1 VFWVLAIVGGFL
13 TLCMLV
19 LMRETYAPVLLQRKA
34 TRLRKETGN
43 QKLQS
48 QLDSGL
54 SPRAHFV
61 RALLRPTKM
70 LVQSPLVLT
79 FAVYSAIVYGYLC
92 KQHEMWINVGL
103 ANTQNSDLLFSSIT
117 EVFTDTYHF
126 STSIVGLAYLG
137 VGVGTMLGL
146 GIYTRLSDA
155 AVKKAIAAQGDNGTA
170 KPEVRLLLLPVGA
183 ILVPAGFFLY
193 GWTAQYRV
201 HWIVPM
207 IGMAIIG
214 VGTFERTCPYMA
226 LLMAHHTDI
235 GLGNL
240 LAFMAITMYLIDA
253 FTLYAASALA
263 AVTVVRSIGGALL
276 PLAALKMYAAL
287 GLGWGNSL
295 LGFIAVGLVPVPF
308 IFMSYGEYLR
318 ERFKINNL

>member
-1 VFWVLAIVGGFL
+1 MFWILAMVGGVL
-13 TLCMLV
+13 TLSMFV
-19 LMRETYAPVLLQRKA
+19 IMRETYAPVLLQRKA
-34 TRLRKETGN
+34 ARLRKETGN
-43 QKLQS
+43 HNLRSK
-48 QLDSGL
+48 LDSGL

-61 RALLRPTKM
+61 RALQRPTKM

-79 FAVYSAIVYGYLC
+79 FAVYSAVVYGYLC
-92 KQHEMWINVGL
+92 KQHEMWIGVAL
-103 ANTQNSDLLFSSIT
+103 ANTPDSDLLFSSIT

-126 STSIVGLAYLG
+126 STSIVGLSYLG

-155 AVKKAIAAQGDNGTA
+155 AVKKAIAAQGDVGTA
-170 KPEVRLLLLPVGA
+170 KPEVRLLLLPFGA
-183 ILVPAGFFLY
+183 ILIPAGFFLY

-207 IGMAIIG
+207 IGMALIG
-214 VGTFERTCPYMA
+214 VGTFERTCPDI
-226 LLMAHHTDI
+226 LLRAHRADI
-235 GLGNL
+235 GPGNL
-240 LAFMAITMYLIDA
+240 LAFMAINMYLIDA
-253 FTLYAASALA
+253 FTLYSASALA

-308 IFMSYGEYLR
+308 IFIFYGEYLR
-318 ERFKINNL
+318 ERFEIKTL